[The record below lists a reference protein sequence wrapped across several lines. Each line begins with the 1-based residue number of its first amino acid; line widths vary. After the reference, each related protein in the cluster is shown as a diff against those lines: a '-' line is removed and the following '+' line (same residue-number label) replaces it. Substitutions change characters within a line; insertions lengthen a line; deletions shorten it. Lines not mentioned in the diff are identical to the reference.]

1 MIRGILT
8 FGFAALWLQSATVL
22 AQTQLCI
29 PQFLDGNAGPFQWRT
44 TLVLQNQDQ
53 VQAQVRLNF
62 YDNNGAPIHQ
72 FEMRRRGGP
81 GSQGQ
86 VVPSGQFDTEPIR
99 ARSAVGY
106 QSGGQ
111 GALQAGYVMIQSQ
124 NRIQAH
130 SRLQLFDSEGNLV
143 SEAIVVPGQPFRHS
157 FFFADRA
164 DGAGIGLA
172 LTNPST
178 SQGAI
183 CTLEIIGPD
192 GITVLGTTQITLG
205 PHSQTARF
213 LFELFP
219 DILTDEVGFV
229 RITCSEPVCALAL
242 HLHGL
247 VMAQIPIVIED

>member
-1 MIRGILT
+1 MIRSILT
-8 FGFAALWLQSATVL
+8 FGFAALWLQGATVL
-22 AQTQLCI
+22 AQTQICV

-62 YDNNGAPIHQ
+62 YDNNGAPLHQ
-72 FEMRRRGGP
+72 FAMRRRGGS

-86 VVPSGQFDTEPIR
+86 VGPNGQFDPEPIR

-111 GALQAGYVMIQSQ
+111 GALQAGYIMIQSQ
-124 NRIQAH
+124 NRIQVH
-130 SRLQLFDSEGNLV
+130 SRLQLFDSAGNLM
-143 SEAIVVPGQPFRHS
+143 SETIAVPEQPFRHAG
-157 FFFADRA
+157 FYADRA

-178 SQGAI
+178 SQTAI
-183 CTLEIIGPD
+183 CTLEIIDSD

-229 RITCSEPVCALAL
+229 RITCSDPVCALVL